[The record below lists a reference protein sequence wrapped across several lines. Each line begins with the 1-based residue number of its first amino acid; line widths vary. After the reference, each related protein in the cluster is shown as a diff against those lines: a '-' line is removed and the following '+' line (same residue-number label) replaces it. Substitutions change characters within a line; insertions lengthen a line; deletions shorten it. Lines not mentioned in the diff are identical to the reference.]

1 MSDAHPPDFRRP
13 LYDDWPLGQR
23 TAAQALW
30 DWHSG
35 LVDARPLSSNGS
47 PDSTATFYEE
57 EKERAL
63 QGEPMRLLHK
73 DIWQPAYRT
82 CEEYDL
88 SRALLADQVQGAQML
103 RGRVRFEHT
112 TELNAFLRAWII
124 PLSRLL
130 AGLAGIDQKWHLSK
144 IDELGRGFF
153 FVGRLGQ
160 LPGDLAQDRLFIPMD
175 DLEQAGVTVDQL
187 RKGRLDENMR
197 RLLWKQSIRARDALG
212 QGQAL
217 IRDVPSRRLR
227 FALKRWW
234 LGALEI
240 LTEIEQS
247 EYDVWTEPPELS
259 FLHKARIYLQAF
271 FGKAATRSR

>member
-1 MSDAHPPDFRRP
+1 MSDARTSDLPRP

-23 TAAQALW
+23 AAAQALW

-35 LVDARPLSSNGS
+35 LAQAQPLSTNGQ
-47 PDSTATFYEE
+47 STSGAAFYEE

-63 QGEPMRLLHK
+63 QGEPMRLLREE
-73 DIWQPAYRT
+73 IWRPAYRV

-88 SRALLADQVQGAQML
+88 SHALLADQVQGARVLQ
-103 RGRVRFEHT
+103 GRLRFEESS
-112 TELNAFLRAWII
+112 ELNDFLRAWVI

-153 FVGRLGQ
+153 FVGHLAQ
-160 LPGDLAQDRLFIPMD
+160 LPSDLAQNQLFIPMD
-175 DLEQAGVTVDQL
+175 DLEQAGVTVEQL
-187 RKGRLDENMR
+187 REGHVGDDMR

-212 QGQAL
+212 QGQPL
-217 IRDVPSRRLR
+217 IQDVPSWRLR

-240 LTEIEQS
+240 LAEIENS
-247 EYDVWTEPPELS
+247 EYDVWSDPPELT
-259 FLHKARIYLQAF
+259 FLHKARVYLQSF